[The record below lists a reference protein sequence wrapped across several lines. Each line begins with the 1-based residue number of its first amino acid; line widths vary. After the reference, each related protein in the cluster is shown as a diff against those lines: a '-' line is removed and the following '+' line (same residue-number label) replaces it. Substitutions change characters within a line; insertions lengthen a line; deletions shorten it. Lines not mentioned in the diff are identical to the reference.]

1 MCKKMYMDLIIICTV
16 QKIKAR
22 RDDMATV
29 TKKGK
34 NIQKTVTYNFPD
46 PDAND
51 EGMDE
56 GVDAVFYLHKAA
68 EYERWTE
75 RARSCGREDLVIL
88 YEMAA
93 ERWFNLFKDMEK
105 G

>member
-56 GVDAVFYLHKAA
+56 GGDALLYLHKAA
-68 EYERWTE
+68 EYEKWAE
-75 RARSCGREDLVIL
+75 LARSCGRDDLVIL

-93 ERWFNLFKDMEK
+93 ERWSNLYKVMEK

>member
-22 RDDMATV
+22 REDMATV
-29 TKKGK
+29 KKKGK
-34 NIQKTVTYNFPD
+34 NIPKPVTYNFPD

-51 EGMDE
+51 EEIDWG
-56 GVDAVFYLHKAA
+56 GDALLCLHKAA
-68 EYERWTE
+68 EYEKWAE
-75 RARSCGREDLVIL
+75 RARSCGRDDLVIL

-93 ERWFNLFKDMEK
+93 ERWCNLFKDMEK